1 MNYFEL
7 YHIPVSLKVNLAE
20 IKKKF
25 YQLSREF
32 HPDFF
37 SQSSE
42 AERLFALEQSALINT
57 AYKTF
62 CNDDDELI
70 RYVLSLKGLLV
81 EDEKYQLPQNF
92 LFEIMDLNEQLMDAT
107 LESNQ
112 GELEKIKS
120 ELLQLKDNL
129 YEPIHS
135 IIENYQEG
143 ITSQEALLQ
152 VKEYYFKK
160 KYLDKITETTN

>member
-7 YHIPVSLKVNLAE
+7 YNIPLSLKINLAE

-62 CNDDDELI
+62 CNEDELVK
-70 RYVLSLKGLLV
+70 YVLYLKGLLA

-107 LESNQ
+107 LDSNQ
-112 GELEKIKS
+112 AELEKIKS
-120 ELLQLKDNL
+120 ELLLLKDNL
-129 YEPIHS
+129 YEPINS

-160 KYLDKITETTN
+160 KYLDKITESSN